1 MEFVLIVCG
10 IAIAL
15 LAFREIVY
23 KLAEPR
29 VNR

>member
-1 MEFVLIVCG
+1 MDFVLIVSG
-10 IAIAL
+10 AVIAL